1 MSELCKINVS
11 MLKSYEND
19 FNKEQSNF
27 NTRTYSTFSS
37 SYLKSCSDP
46 YVSRM
51 AGKLQALYDKLK
63 IGYQNTDKW
72 WTDYNDNIEALE
84 NYLSDNGS
92 VGAIKESSVRNSA
105 NKLPNLKKYNL
116 KFAGII
122 PASMVGASYNTIFT
136 NNAVVSTVDPFSSL
150 YSDYRISEVNA
161 SEVVN
166 NDNIV
171 DQIDEAI
178 STASA
183 SVVSW
188 VKNIGLSIKDFFVS
202 TGAKI
207 SSFGETVVSKD
218 SEVIEDV
225 DNFFDETKAY
235 IANKAESLWDKTT
248 EWWNDTTQKVD
259 NWFDEVGTNISNGA
273 KSLWADV
280 TDWWSDVEDWWNDD
294 ALPAIKTAANTVW
307 GVIKSVGAT
316 VAVFVQSLVE
326 GILQFAEAIIDFV
339 ALVGT
344 GVASIV
350 TGLYDGGQAI
360 YGAITGNEWSSVT
373 KQMWS
378 GTMGFVSTQYVTGWF
393 DSLYQDTGYGQW
405 LANNAYGFDITR
417 SIGTGIGY
425 IAGVVILTIAT
436 FGAGSVVAAGGS
448 VTASTA
454 AAATTATQMAV
465 TATAAGIGRGTQ
477 NAWADGADL
486 LEGLTAGTLT
496 GLWEGLQ
503 FYIGGKISGLNLFG
517 TDGILKSIGSSGLG
531 TKLLNGL
538 ARVVL
543 DGADGGVEGFVLPL
557 ITSIYKD
564 GYYDDNGNYIQFT
577 EQDGFF
583 ERYLEGFDDNGGWS
597 AVLTNAGIGAGASV
611 LGEAFDLSKYFKNT
625 KNMDI
630 EISSETRSIIT
641 KLDETYT
648 SKQLDEVIDIL
659 ISKEKGVN
667 GKVAGV
673 QLFKILDYD
682 SVPRLV
688 SPEEFLKLSN
698 DSSYGI
704 IYRGISGED
713 ALKHVEQ
720 FKNGD
725 MYVGG
730 GNAAARGTGIYA
742 AYGEE
747 AYENIAQVY
756 ASKGGTTS
764 DGLVMEMLL
773 SDDAK
778 IIDFDTI
785 QSEQWEVLDS
795 MAKSFSKYD
804 SLITD
809 FDSLANNLSKITD
822 SADLKKAQFILNTLS
837 NTGYYAALRGFD
849 AIDVIDKK
857 YLVICNR
864 GKIIMAD
871 AGLSIE
877 TSDVPNFEI
886 FKSQYDTIDGDNT
899 SINEFGEIIR
909 NSTKDVTDVDIS
921 KIMDE
926 VETEKLFDYDG
937 SQPTVDLFATEKI
950 VPEAEATFDMFAN
963 TDPVKQQEI
972 TDLKLEIQKEASS
985 LDVLDPN
992 FSRNAD
998 LLMKK
1003 AKLQEELVMFAHSQG
1018 MTFKEYI
1025 ESCGKITQLDEA
1037 TQTIVNQQARHIF
1050 EVAENAE
1057 PKISQMMRSLEVNGA
1072 RLEGFN
1078 YRFKSEGNIAR
1089 KIATKLNGSASI
1101 DAIGYYASNINDSLR
1116 YTLILDEKNYVNQMY
1131 DSLHKLI
1138 NEGYQVRS
1146 INNSW
1151 GDSIYQGMNTSLVSP
1166 DGMVFELQFH
1176 TDASFKTKEFLNH
1189 QLYEIYR
1196 SPLADISQIKAAR
1209 EIMEINQQMY
1219 VKTID
1224 GMVNLTQFDII
1235 DNATYKNYFDYN
1247 DFVSHYDSQ
1256 IASWKANLS
1265 EKQKNL
1271 FHNYIFGL
1279 VQEPGNYAVVNGL
1292 ERNTLIDTTN
1302 RTVTVQTTFARTR
1315 PDPISFEQFEQTY
1328 LPTEYEGRMI
1338 TTMEDFID
1346 MQHECFNEL
1355 NAATSQ
1361 MKLDEGTILYRGI
1374 NLNAIESMTDVN
1386 GNSIGITNGD
1396 SLETIFNKI
1405 RAAGGEYTDK
1415 GFMSASPVPVGITTS
1430 KDIILKLKCKKGVSG
1445 VDLSAVGGF
1454 ENEFLLTANQ
1464 KFDVVG
1470 FGKEEICGVMKNVLY
1485 LVSK

>member
-1 MSELCKINVS
+1 MSDICKINVS
-11 MLKSYEND
+11 MLKSYEKD
-19 FNKEQSNF
+19 FKSELNNF
-27 NTRTYSTFSS
+27 NNKTYTTFSS
-37 SYLKSCSDP
+37 SYLKNCSDA
-46 YVSRM
+46 YVRRM
-51 AGKLQALYDKLK
+51 SNELQTLYDKVK
-63 IGYQNTDKW
+63 KGYQNIDKW
-72 WTDYNDNIEALE
+72 WVDYNNNVEGLE

-92 VGAIKESSVRNSA
+92 AGAISESSIRNSA
-105 NKLPNLKKYNL
+105 NQLPNLKKYNL

-122 PASMVGASYNTIFT
+122 PASMVGANYNTVFA

-150 YSDYRISEVNA
+150 YSDYRVSEVNA

-188 VKNIGLSIKDFFVS
+188 AKNIGSSIKDFFVS

-207 SSFGETVVSKD
+207 SSFGETVVSKA

-294 ALPAIKTAANTVW
+294 ALPWIQNAANAVW
-307 GVIKSVGAT
+307 DVVKSVGAT

-326 GILQFAEAIIDFV
+326 GILQFGEAIIDFV

-373 KQMWS
+373 KQMWG
-378 GTMGFVSTQYVTGWF
+378 GTMGFVSNQYVAGWF
-393 DSLYQDTGYGQW
+393 DSLYQNTGYGQW
-405 LANNAYGFDITR
+405 LAENAYGFDITR
-417 SIGTGIGY
+417 SIGSGIGY
-425 IAGVVILTIAT
+425 IAGVVVLTIAT

-503 FYIGGKISGLNLFG
+503 FYIGGKISGLKVFG
-517 TDGILKSIGSSGLG
+517 ADGILKSIGSSGIG

-564 GYYDDNGNYIQFT
+564 GYYDENGNYVEFLE
-577 EQDGFF
+577 EQNIF
-583 ERYLEGFDDNGGWS
+583 ERYSELFEDNGGWTTVWTQASIGS
-597 AVLTNAGIGAGASV
+597 ATSL
-611 LGEAFDLSKYFKNT
+611 LGEVFDLRKYFKDSQATSNINISEQELQVKIDRYNELLDIKNSKDYMSYMDAT
-625 KNMDI
+625 KYGDPNAI
-630 EISSETRSIIT
+630 KPIT
-641 KLDETYT
+641 KPEFEGIEKEFATLEGELAIIAGIT
-648 SKQLDEVIDIL
+648 SE
-659 ISKEKGVN
+659 
-667 GKVAGV
+667 
-673 QLFKILDYD
+673 
-682 SVPRLV
+682 P
-688 SPEEFLKLSN
+688 
-698 DSSYGI
+698 
-704 IYRGISGED
+704 
-713 ALKHVEQ
+713 
-720 FKNGD
+720 
-725 MYVGG
+725 
-730 GNAAARGTGIYA
+730 
-742 AYGEE
+742 
-747 AYENIAQVY
+747 
-756 ASKGGTTS
+756 
-764 DGLVMEMLL
+764 
-773 SDDAK
+773 
-778 IIDFDTI
+778 
-785 QSEQWEVLDS
+785 
-795 MAKSFSKYD
+795 
-804 SLITD
+804 
-809 FDSLANNLSKITD
+809 
-822 SADLKKAQFILNTLS
+822 
-837 NTGYYAALRGFD
+837 
-849 AIDVIDKK
+849 
-857 YLVICNR
+857 
-864 GKIIMAD
+864 
-871 AGLSIE
+871 
-877 TSDVPNFEI
+877 
-886 FKSQYDTIDGDNT
+886 
-899 SINEFGEIIR
+899 
-909 NSTKDVTDVDIS
+909 DVDIS
-921 KIMDE
+921 AIMDD

-950 VPEAEATFDMFAN
+950 VPEVEATLDMFAN
-963 TDPVKQQEI
+963 ADPVKQKEL

-1078 YRFKSEGNIAR
+1078 YRFKSEGSIAR
-1089 KIATKLNGSASI
+1089 KIATKLNGSASV

-1247 DFVSHYDSQ
+1247 DFVSRYDSQ

-1265 EKQKNL
+1265 EKQKDL
-1271 FHNYIFGL
+1271 FRNYISEG
-1279 VQEPGNYAVVNGL
+1279 VQKPGNYAAVNGL

-1302 RTVTVQTTFARTR
+1302 RTVTVQNTFTSTR
-1315 PDPISFEQFEQTY
+1315 PAPISFEQFEQSY
-1328 LPTEYEGRMI
+1328 LPIEYDGRMI
-1338 TTMEDFID
+1338 TTVEDFID

-1361 MKLDEGTILYRGI
+1361 MKLDEDTILYRGI
-1374 NLNAIESMTDVN
+1374 NLNALESMTDVN
-1386 GNSIGITNGD
+1386 GNSIGITSGD

-1415 GFMSASPVPVGITTS
+1415 GFMSASPVPVHITTS
-1430 KDIILKLKCKKGVSG
+1430 KDIVLKLKCKKGVSG
-1445 VDLSAVGGF
+1445 VDLRAVGGF
-1454 ENEFLLTANQ
+1454 ENEFLLSANQ

-1470 FGKEEICGVMKNVLY
+1470 FGEEEICGVMKNVLY

>member
-1 MSELCKINVS
+1 MSDICKINVS
-11 MLKSYEND
+11 MLKSYEKD
-19 FNKEQSNF
+19 FKSELNNF
-27 NTRTYSTFSS
+27 NNKTYTTFSS
-37 SYLKSCSDP
+37 SYLKNCSDA
-46 YVSRM
+46 YVRRM
-51 AGKLQALYDKLK
+51 SNELQTLYDKIK
-63 IGYQNTDKW
+63 KGYQNIDKW
-72 WTDYNDNIEALE
+72 WVDYNANVEGLE

-92 VGAIKESSVRNSA
+92 TGAISESSIRNSA
-105 NKLPNLKKYNL
+105 NQLPNLKKYNL

-122 PASMVGASYNTIFT
+122 PASMIGASYNTVFA
-136 NNAVVSTVDPFSSL
+136 NNTIASSVDPFSSL
-150 YSDYRISEVNA
+150 YSDYRVSEVNA

-188 VKNIGLSIKDFFVS
+188 AKNIGSSIKDFFVS

-207 SSFGETVVSKD
+207 SSFGETVVSKA

-294 ALPAIKTAANTVW
+294 ALPWIQNAANAVW
-307 GVIKSVGAT
+307 DVVKSVGAT

-326 GILQFAEAIIDFV
+326 GILQFGEAIIDFV

-373 KQMWS
+373 KQMWG
-378 GTMGFVSTQYVTGWF
+378 GTMGFVSNQYVAGWF
-393 DSLYQDTGYGQW
+393 DSLYQNTGYGQW
-405 LANNAYGFDITR
+405 LAENAYGFDITR
-417 SIGTGIGY
+417 SIGSGIGY
-425 IAGVVILTIAT
+425 IAGVVVLTIAT

-503 FYIGGKISGLNLFG
+503 FYIGGKISGLKIFG
-517 TDGILKSIGSSGLG
+517 ADGILKSIGSSGIG

-564 GYYDDNGNYIQFT
+564 GYYDENGNYVEFLEDQNI
-577 EQDGFF
+577 F
-583 ERYLEGFDDNGGWS
+583 ERYSELFDDNGGWTTVWTQASIGS
-597 AVLTNAGIGAGASV
+597 ATSL
-611 LGEAFDLSKYFKNT
+611 LGEAFDLRKYFK
-625 KNMDI
+625 
-630 EISSETRSIIT
+630 
-641 KLDETYT
+641 
-648 SKQLDEVIDIL
+648 
-659 ISKEKGVN
+659 
-667 GKVAGV
+667 
-673 QLFKILDYD
+673 D
-682 SVPRLV
+682 SQ
-688 SPEEFLKLSN
+688 
-698 DSSYGI
+698 
-704 IYRGISGED
+704 
-713 ALKHVEQ
+713 A
-720 FKNGD
+720 
-725 MYVGG
+725 
-730 GNAAARGTGIYA
+730 
-742 AYGEE
+742 
-747 AYENIAQVY
+747 
-756 ASKGGTTS
+756 
-764 DGLVMEMLL
+764 
-773 SDDAK
+773 
-778 IIDFDTI
+778 
-785 QSEQWEVLDS
+785 
-795 MAKSFSKYD
+795 
-804 SLITD
+804 
-809 FDSLANNLSKITD
+809 
-822 SADLKKAQFILNTLS
+822 TL
-837 NTGYYAALRGFD
+837 
-849 AIDVIDKK
+849 
-857 YLVICNR
+857 
-864 GKIIMAD
+864 
-871 AGLSIE
+871 
-877 TSDVPNFEI
+877 
-886 FKSQYDTIDGDNT
+886 
-899 SINEFGEIIR
+899 
-909 NSTKDVTDVDIS
+909 
-921 KIMDE
+921 
-926 VETEKLFDYDG
+926 
-937 SQPTVDLFATEKI
+937 
-950 VPEAEATFDMFAN
+950 DMFAN

-1078 YRFKSEGNIAR
+1078 YRFKSEGSIAR

-1271 FHNYIFGL
+1271 FHNYISEG
-1279 VQEPGNYAVVNGL
+1279 VQKPGNYAAVNGL

-1302 RTVTVQTTFARTR
+1302 RTVTVQNTFTSTR
-1315 PDPISFEQFEQTY
+1315 PAPISFEQFEQTY
-1328 LPTEYEGRMI
+1328 LPIEYEGRMI

-1361 MKLDEGTILYRGI
+1361 MKLDEDTILYRGI
-1374 NLNAIESMTDVN
+1374 NLNALESMTDVN

-1415 GFMSASPVPVGITTS
+1415 GFMSASPVPVHITTS
-1430 KDIILKLKCKKGVSG
+1430 KDIVLKLKCKKGVSG

>member
-1 MSELCKINVS
+1 MSDICKINVS
-11 MLKSYEND
+11 MLKSYEKD
-19 FNKEQSNF
+19 FKSELNNF
-27 NTRTYSTFSS
+27 NNKTYTTFSS
-37 SYLKSCSDP
+37 SYLKNCSDA
-46 YVSRM
+46 YVRRM
-51 AGKLQALYDKLK
+51 SNELQTLYDKIK
-63 IGYQNTDKW
+63 KGYQNIDKW
-72 WTDYNDNIEALE
+72 WVDYNANVEGLE

-92 VGAIKESSVRNSA
+92 TGAISESSIRNSA
-105 NKLPNLKKYNL
+105 NQLPNLKKYNL

-122 PASMVGASYNTIFT
+122 PASMIGASYNTVFA
-136 NNAVVSTVDPFSSL
+136 NNTIASSVDPFSSL
-150 YSDYRISEVNA
+150 YSDYRVSEVNA

-188 VKNIGLSIKDFFVS
+188 AKNIGSSIKDFFVS

-207 SSFGETVVSKD
+207 SSFGETVVSKA

-294 ALPAIKTAANTVW
+294 ALPWIQNAANAVW
-307 GVIKSVGAT
+307 DVVKSVGAT

-373 KQMWS
+373 KQMWG
-378 GTMGFVSTQYVTGWF
+378 GTMGFVSNQYVAGWF
-393 DSLYQDTGYGQW
+393 DLLYQNTGYGQW
-405 LANNAYGFDITR
+405 LAENAYGFDITR
-417 SIGTGIGY
+417 SIGSGIGY

-503 FYIGGKISGLNLFG
+503 FYIGGKISGLKIFG
-517 TDGILKSIGSSGLG
+517 ADGILKSIGSSGIG

-564 GYYDDNGNYIQFT
+564 GYYDENGNYVEFLEDQNI
-577 EQDGFF
+577 F
-583 ERYLEGFDDNGGWS
+583 ERYSELFDDNGGWTTVWTQASIGS
-597 AVLTNAGIGAGASV
+597 ATSL
-611 LGEAFDLSKYFKNT
+611 LGEAFDLRKYFK
-625 KNMDI
+625 
-630 EISSETRSIIT
+630 
-641 KLDETYT
+641 
-648 SKQLDEVIDIL
+648 
-659 ISKEKGVN
+659 
-667 GKVAGV
+667 
-673 QLFKILDYD
+673 D
-682 SVPRLV
+682 SQ
-688 SPEEFLKLSN
+688 
-698 DSSYGI
+698 
-704 IYRGISGED
+704 
-713 ALKHVEQ
+713 A
-720 FKNGD
+720 
-725 MYVGG
+725 
-730 GNAAARGTGIYA
+730 
-742 AYGEE
+742 
-747 AYENIAQVY
+747 
-756 ASKGGTTS
+756 
-764 DGLVMEMLL
+764 
-773 SDDAK
+773 
-778 IIDFDTI
+778 
-785 QSEQWEVLDS
+785 
-795 MAKSFSKYD
+795 
-804 SLITD
+804 
-809 FDSLANNLSKITD
+809 
-822 SADLKKAQFILNTLS
+822 TL
-837 NTGYYAALRGFD
+837 
-849 AIDVIDKK
+849 
-857 YLVICNR
+857 
-864 GKIIMAD
+864 
-871 AGLSIE
+871 
-877 TSDVPNFEI
+877 
-886 FKSQYDTIDGDNT
+886 
-899 SINEFGEIIR
+899 
-909 NSTKDVTDVDIS
+909 
-921 KIMDE
+921 
-926 VETEKLFDYDG
+926 
-937 SQPTVDLFATEKI
+937 
-950 VPEAEATFDMFAN
+950 DMFAN

-1078 YRFKSEGNIAR
+1078 YRFKSEGSIAR

-1271 FHNYIFGL
+1271 FHNYISEG
-1279 VQEPGNYAVVNGL
+1279 VQKPGNYAAVNGL

-1302 RTVTVQTTFARTR
+1302 RTVTVQNTFTSTR
-1315 PDPISFEQFEQTY
+1315 PAPISFEQFEQTY
-1328 LPTEYEGRMI
+1328 LPIEYEGRMI

-1361 MKLDEGTILYRGI
+1361 MKLDEDTILYRGI
-1374 NLNAIESMTDVN
+1374 NLNALESMTDVN

-1415 GFMSASPVPVGITTS
+1415 GFMSASPVPVHITTS
-1430 KDIILKLKCKKGVSG
+1430 KDIVLKLKCKKGVSG